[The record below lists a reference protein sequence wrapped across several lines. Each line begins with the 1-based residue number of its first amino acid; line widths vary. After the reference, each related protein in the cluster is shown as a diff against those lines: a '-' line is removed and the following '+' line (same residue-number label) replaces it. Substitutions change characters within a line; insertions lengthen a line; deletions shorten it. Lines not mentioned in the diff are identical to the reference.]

1 MAEIFYN
8 GKIYVGALS
17 KHEYENVFNE
27 GSDKLWV
34 EYLNEIPDIRKYP
47 IIGTH
52 SFKDGQDV
60 TGLWT
65 VQYQCQCGRKEKHTI
80 NHCENVVM
88 VAVPKST
95 TPPDEL
101 DKEAKDYKEE
111 VVSIIASA
119 LYNIRNT
126 SGHPLMDTGKCD
138 EVAYFIYADLTN
150 EFTLK
155 QKIEAL

>member
-1 MAEIFYN
+1 MA
-8 GKIYVGALS
+8 
-17 KHEYENVFNE
+17 
-27 GSDKLWV
+27 
-34 EYLNEIPDIRKYP
+34 
-47 IIGTH
+47 
-52 SFKDGQDV
+52 Q
-60 TGLWT
+60 
-65 VQYQCQCGRKEKHTI
+65 RKECSTCKHKKKTAKQKPCLGCWRHNI
-80 NHCENVVM
+80 STFTNWE
-88 VAVPKST
+88 SETT

-101 DKEAKDYKEE
+101 DKEAKDDKEE

-138 EVAYFIYADLTN
+138 EIAEFIYSDLIN